1 MLFTAEPTLQSLFW
15 ILLAVVCLSVC
26 LFYFVA
32 VLGSSPE
39 LVLPG
44 KCSATGLLPGTWG
57 SLLLVFKDFIIFAY
71 TQDTWQ

>member
-26 LFYFVA
+26 FILLRCWDPA
-32 VLGSSPE
+32 QSLC
-39 LVLPG
+39 VLPG
-44 KCSATGLLPGTWG
+44 KCSATGLLSGTWG
-57 SLLLVFKDFIIFAY
+57 SLLLVFKDFIIFDY